1 MVTVTGYSL
10 FLPKNRNFLAK
21 MFLMLIIFLDEID
34 KIVYNITKILV
45 WRCVV

>member
-10 FLPKNRNFLAK
+10 FLPKNRKFLAK
-21 MFLMLIIFLDEID
+21 MVLMLMLFLDEID
-34 KIVYNITKILV
+34 KIVYNMTKILV